1 MHRIVLEGRGDLSE
15 WRRAARGLFAAK
27 VLPED
32 IDWRVRADAADDL
45 FDMPAADTAKIPAVS
60 ASSLLTVPKAF
71 LSLAEAVICH
81 SDPARFGRLY
91 GLLFRLQAEP
101 SLLAIRADA
110 DVAALRTME
119 KSVRRDCH
127 KMTAF
132 VRFKEIPD
140 GGYGRRRRFFAW
152 FEPDH
157 YIVSRVAPFFQ
168 RRFTDM
174 DWMIATPKG
183 TAAWD
188 GEELHVSSSPAENPK
203 LSDQTETLWRTYFRH
218 IFNPARLKVK
228 MMQTEMPKKYWKN
241 LPEAELIPD
250 MIASA
255 EAEVIAMAE
264 RAATD
269 APLFHTRLQAA
280 AKTPVASAVSEPT
293 TLAEAREQAMAC
305 MRCPLHCNATQTVF
319 GEGPENADIMIVGE
333 QPGDQEDLA
342 GRPFVGPAGRVFDE
356 AAQAV
361 GLDRTRVYVTNAVK
375 HFKYELRGK
384 RRIHQKPNLGEVQH
398 CKWWL
403 KLELDFVKPKLVV
416 AMGATAVA
424 SLTGRQQKL
433 GDLRGDLLDID
444 TGGSMMVTV
453 HPSYL
458 LRLPDHGR
466 QQEELARFRA
476 DLAEAVRFDRQHI
489 QPTMARPDVGNQRI

>member
-1 MHRIVLEGRGDLSE
+1 MHRVLLEGRGDFCE
-15 WRRAARGLFAAK
+15 WRNAARGLLAARAA
-27 VLPED
+27 PEE
-32 IDWRVRADAADDL
+32 IDWRVRADAASDL
-45 FDMPAADTAKIPAVS
+45 LDATTIPAEIPVVT
-60 ASSLLTVPKAF
+60 ASPLHTVPKAF
-71 LSLAEAVICH
+71 LPLAEAVVCH
-81 SDPARFGRLY
+81 SDPARFARLY
-91 GLLFRLQAEP
+91 RLLHRLQVEP
-101 SLLAIRADA
+101 SLLEVRADA
-110 DVAALRTME
+110 DVAALRAME

-132 VRFKEIPD
+132 VRFKEIS
-140 GGYGRRRRFFAW
+140 GGGLGGRRRFFAW

-157 YIVSRVAPFFQ
+157 YIVSRIAPFFQ

-188 GEELHVSSSPAENPK
+188 GEALHVSPLAAENPK
-203 LSDQTETLWRTYFRH
+203 LSDQTEALWQTYFRH

-264 RAATD
+264 RAATE
-269 APLFHTRLQAA
+269 APLFHARLQAA
-280 AKTPVASAVSEPT
+280 VKMPAASPVAEPE
-293 TLAEAREQAMAC
+293 TLAQAREQANTC
-305 MRCPLHCNATQTVF
+305 TRCPLHCSATQTVF
-319 GEGPENADIMIVGE
+319 GEGPEDADIMVVGE

-342 GRPFVGPAGRVFDE
+342 GRPFVGPAGKVFDE
-356 AAQAV
+356 TAQAI

-398 CKWWL
+398 CKSGL
-403 KLELDFVKPKLVV
+403 KLELELVKPKLVV
-416 AMGATAVA
+416 AMGATALA
-424 SLTGRQQKL
+424 ALTGKQQKL
-433 GDLRGDLLDID
+433 GDFRGNILDIG
-444 TGGSMMVTV
+444 TGRSMLVTV

-458 LRLPDHGR
+458 LRIPDHGR
-466 QQEELARFRA
+466 QQEELARFRV
-476 DLAEAVRFDRQHI
+476 DLAQAALF
-489 QPTMARPDVGNQRI
+489 QRHWRLSGSGRT